1 MLGREG
7 IEVSVI
13 CPGYVKSRMT
23 EKNDFPMPFLM
34 TAERAAAILR
44 RGLAANRA
52 RLVFPRPPY
61 ALVWLLALLPPGWTD
76 PLMIRLPEQSSCGGC
91 QAGSLRST
99 PTGQQQIP
107 LLNCQVIE
115 NDRN

>member
-34 TAERAAAILR
+34 TAERAAAIIR

-52 RLVFPRPPY
+52 RIVFPRRLFT
-61 ALVWLLALLPPGWTD
+61 LVWLLALLPPGWTD
-76 PLMIRLPEQSSCGGC
+76 PPMIRLPEKSSAGKC
-91 QAGSLRST
+91 QAGSYPKAERESV
-99 PTGQQQIP
+99 G
-107 LLNCQVIE
+107 E
-115 NDRN
+115 GK